1 VTGSSLNIT
10 AVAVFVAFVALSLFI
25 TWWAAKKTHSA
36 GEFYTAGGKIT
47 GFQNGLALAGDF
59 MSAATFLGLTG
70 LVFIGGADAMLYT
83 AAVTVSW
90 AFILFAFAD
99 RMRNLGRFTF
109 ADVVAFR
116 LHPERM
122 RVLAAAGTLTVAIPY
137 LIAQMVGAGSL
148 IETLFDIPYLG
159 AVLIVGALMTTYVVF
174 GGMLATTWVQV
185 TKALLLL
192 AGGTVLLML
201 VLAKFGFSIDA
212 LFERAGEVHPRGK
225 GIFLPGVLYNDPI
238 SVLSLGLAFI
248 CGTAGLPHVLMR
260 FFTVPDARQA
270 RKSIGYAVVI
280 IGYFQAAI
288 IVIGFG
294 AVALLI
300 GQSEY
305 VDQAGRIAGG
315 ANMVSIYLSRL
326 VGGEVFFGLI
336 AAVAFATI
344 LAVVAGIL
352 LSASAAVAHDFYAR
366 VIRKG
371 DISDE
376 AEVRVSRWA
385 TVFIAAT
392 AIGLSV
398 LFQNV
403 NVAVLSTIA
412 LAIAASVNFPAIFLA
427 LFWSGLTTRG
437 AVAGGVT
444 GLLVVIVL
452 VVLSPTVWV
461 NVLGNEVAIFPYAY
475 PTLFSVIAA
484 FAVTILVSVMDRS
497 KRAEIDRA
505 GYAAQLIRSEL
516 GFSPGESQKR

>member
-1 VTGSSLNIT
+1 MMDAGPNIT
-10 AVAVFVAFVALSLFI
+10 AIAVFVAFVSLSLFI
-25 TWWAAKKTHSA
+25 TWWASKKTHSA

-70 LVFIGGADAMLYT
+70 LAFIGGADAMLYT
-83 AAVTVSW
+83 VAITVSW

-99 RMRNLGRFTF
+99 RMRNLGRYTF
-109 ADVVAFR
+109 ADVVAYR

-122 RVLAAAGTLTVAIPY
+122 RVLAAAGTLTVAVPY

-148 IETLFDIPYLG
+148 IETLFNIPYLG
-159 AVLIVGALMTTYVVF
+159 AVMIVGTLMTIYVVF

-185 TKALLLL
+185 TKAVLLL
-192 AGGTVLLML
+192 AGGTMLL
-201 VLAKFGFSIDA
+201 VLVFAKFGFSIDT
-212 LFERAGEVHPRGK
+212 LFQRAGDLHPRGR
-225 GIFLPGVLYNDPI
+225 GVFLPGVLYNDPI
-238 SVLSLGLAFI
+238 SIISLGLAFI

-260 FFTVPDARQA
+260 FFTVPDAQQA
-270 RKSIGYAVVI
+270 RTSIGYAVGI

-288 IVIGFG
+288 MIVGIG
-294 AVALLI
+294 AIALLI
-300 GQSEY
+300 GDGEY
-305 VDQAGRIAGG
+305 VDEAGRITGG
-315 ANMVSIYLSRL
+315 ANMVSIHLSRL

-371 DISDE
+371 DISDD
-376 AEVRVSRWA
+376 AEVKVSRIA
-385 TVFIAAT
+385 TVVIAGVAM
-392 AIGLSV
+392 GLSV

-403 NVAVLSTIA
+403 NVAILSTIA
-412 LAIAASVNFPAIFLA
+412 LAVAASVNFPAIFLA

-444 GLLVVIVL
+444 GLVVVVVL
-452 VVLSPTVWV
+452 IILSPTIWV
-461 NVLGNEVAIFPYAY
+461 NVLGNANPIFPYAY
-475 PTLFSVIAA
+475 PTLFSDAAA
-484 FAVTILVSVMDRS
+484 FAVTIIISLTDGSE
-497 KRAEIDRA
+497 RAATDRA
-505 GYAAQLIRSEL
+505 GFPAQLVRSEI
-516 GFSPGESQKR
+516 G